1 MSNKTLKNR
10 ASTSAIATFRRNISN
25 GFELSTEGKYVFITV
40 NDKGILALT
49 RNNQID
55 QNQLELQTKNESS

>member
-1 MSNKTLKNR
+1 M
-10 ASTSAIATFRRNISN
+10 F
-25 GFELSTEGKYVFITV
+25 FITV